1 MKEVTSPQLRSVDC
15 TFLGGGGGFC
25 WKANLT
31 ASAAVS
37 GSLRMLFLESASDNT
52 TKKWWHFS
60 HFTKRVE
67 AEKAKDSES
76 AWQELVFQSDKLS
89 SRFEIRRLQNELT
102 GPFTIRVGSV
112 GRRGE

>member
-1 MKEVTSPQLRSVDC
+1 MKEVMSPQLRLIDC

-25 WKANLT
+25 WKANFT

-67 AEKAKDSES
+67 AAK
-76 AWQELVFQSDKLS
+76 K
-89 SRFEIRRLQNELT
+89 
-102 GPFTIRVGSV
+102 
-112 GRRGE
+112 